1 MVSAASAGACQSN
14 ALVDTWLIPDH
25 LAGGRSD
32 PILASSW
39 SVSGPCQ
46 QSINNGKKWAR
57 WHNKQKAGQA
67 CRQLGCAG
75 LISKADM
82 QRMRFPA
89 RPNWHQGKNLPP
101 ETKNMG
107 VCVRGWTS
115 WGPGEGKVRISPL
128 KEKTCRRW
136 NGNRYTTQLSW
147 KCDGNE
153 PLIYMVPGTGNPT
166 SALCRDGYN
175 VNAGSGTS
183 DCSSAYCVGCPPI
196 HDPNYWAW
204 DETAGYGPPKTC
216 TAWGDP
222 HMLDLTDQ
230 KWDFM
235 CLPLVEH

>member
-1 MVSAASAGACQSN
+1 MPHCLTKILAAARRRGQVVGMPLWMVSAASAAACQSN

-89 RPNWHQGKNLPP
+89 RPN
-101 ETKNMG
+101 
-107 VCVRGWTS
+107 
-115 WGPGEGKVRISPL
+115 
-128 KEKTCRRW
+128 
-136 NGNRYTTQLSW
+136 
-147 KCDGNE
+147 
-153 PLIYMVPGTGNPT
+153 
-166 SALCRDGYN
+166 
-175 VNAGSGTS
+175 
-183 DCSSAYCVGCPPI
+183 
-196 HDPNYWAW
+196 
-204 DETAGYGPPKTC
+204 
-216 TAWGDP
+216 
-222 HMLDLTDQ
+222 
-230 KWDFM
+230 
-235 CLPLVEH
+235 